1 MATLNGNAVTMQ
13 GKYYVLDTTVGTD
26 RSVAVPA
33 LSGRQGDN
41 GRTVYFAIKDG
52 TLPHNMDGQ
61 KLVLVGKDSSGT
73 PKVSD
78 TMTAI
83 DSSAGGLVQF
93 TVPSQF
99 YQADGPYT
107 IAYFQIKKTTD
118 DTVVSTINVNFEVLE
133 SATIMTTGQS
143 EIYNNEMN
151 NKMETTNKL
160 LTQVLA
166 QAQTDA
172 TNAMAAAKTAQAS
185 LDALLAA
192 AKSNAFASKGTN
204 NEFTGTNTFKGAT
217 RIDNLSS
224 AVIDNLKNTLTSQI
238 NGVSQSVTN
247 KMSQVLQVT
256 DAWTRDYTL
265 SGAISDVD
273 QWKTNQFALTTYD
286 LMDGLRIIVGRGD
299 LKINS
304 DNEYFDGHIRLPW
317 VVDNADFAMAQCYY
331 YEGYCVPKLGV
342 MSRDLTLSFRGKRH
356 EVNRV
361 SLIIIGSK
369 H

>member
-1 MATLNGNAVTMQ
+1 MATLNGAAATMQ

-33 LSGRQGDN
+33 LSGHQGDN

-52 TLPHNMDGQ
+52 TVPHNMDGQ
-61 KLVLVGKDSSGT
+61 KLVLAGKDNSGT

-78 TMTAI
+78 TMTAV
-83 DSSAGGLVQF
+83 DSSSGGLVQF

-99 YQADGPYT
+99 YQADGPYN
-107 IAYFQIKKTTD
+107 IAYFQLKKTSD

-143 EIYNNEMN
+143 EIYNSEMN
-151 NKMETTNKL
+151 NKMEKTNSL
-160 LTQVLA
+160 LTRLLSKA
-166 QAQTDA
+166 ETDA
-172 TNAMAAAKTAQAS
+172 TNVLAAAKTAQAS

-192 AKSNAFASKGTN
+192 ANTNAFASKGTD
-204 NEFTGTNTFKGAT
+204 NEFTGTNTFKGKT
-217 RIDNLSS
+217 TIDNLSS

-238 NGVSQSVTN
+238 NGVSQSVTS
-247 KMSQVLQVT
+247 KMSQVLQLAN
-256 DAWTRDYTL
+256 AWTRDYTL

-273 QWKTNQFALTTYD
+273 ANKTNQFALTRFKI
-286 LMDGLRIIVGRGD
+286 MDGMQVIIGRGD
-299 LKINS
+299 LRIDS
-304 DNEYFDGHIRLPW
+304 DNEYFDGNIRLPW
-317 VVDNADFAMAQCYY
+317 TVDNADLAMAQCYY
-331 YEGYCVPKLGV
+331 KDGYCLPRLGIN
-342 MSRDLTLSFRGKRH
+342 SRDLALSFRGHRH

-361 SLIIIGSK
+361 TLLIIGSE